1 MVRAGGGICKFCY
14 NLSMNLYLIDGHSY
28 FYRAFHAIRN
38 LSNSKG
44 FPTNAIFGFTN
55 MLIKLIREKKPEAIA
70 VVLDP
75 PGPTERHKIYDQY
88 KAQRPETPSDLI
100 AQIPHMKHII
110 GAFNIHTFEIPGQ
123 EADDVLGALAIKAAN
138 EGHSVLI
145 LTGDKDMTQVVGD
158 NIRIYDPMKEI
169 IIDREAVIEKFGVP
183 PERVT
188 EVMALTGDTTDNI
201 PGVKGIGEKTAKD
214 LLSETSLD
222 EIMEHPETIKNERI
236 RKMIMDGIDMIKLS
250 RTLATINIGVPVELD
265 MDILRT
271 SEPDWPELLKLFSEF
286 EFTSLIKMIPA
297 EAHKQRADYVTISD
311 PAALRHFLGI
321 E

>member
-1 MVRAGGGICKFCY
+1 
-14 NLSMNLYLIDGHSY
+14 MNLYLIDGHSY

-88 KAQRPETPSDLI
+88 KAQRPETPADLI
-100 AQIPHMKHII
+100 SQIPHMKHII
-110 GAFNIHTFEIPGQ
+110 SAFNIHTFEIPGH
-123 EADDVLGALAIKAAN
+123 EADDVLGVLAKKAAA
-138 EGHSVLI
+138 EGLNVFI
-145 LTGDKDMTQVVGD
+145 LTGDKDMTQVVD
-158 NIRIYDPMKEI
+158 DKIRIYDPMKEI
-169 IIDREAVIEKFGVP
+169 IIDRDAVVERFGVP

-188 EVMALTGDTTDNI
+188 EVMALTGDTSDNI

-214 LLSETSLD
+214 LLAGTSLD

-236 RKMIMDGIDMIKLS
+236 RKMIMDGMDMIRLS
-250 RTLATINIGVPVELD
+250 RTLATINLDVPVECD
-265 MDILRT
+265 MATLKT
-271 SEPDWPELLKLFSEF
+271 AEPDWPELLKIFSEF

-297 EAHKQRADYVTISD
+297 EAHKQRADYITISD
-311 PAALRHFLGI
+311 PAGLRLFLGI
-321 E
+321 KV